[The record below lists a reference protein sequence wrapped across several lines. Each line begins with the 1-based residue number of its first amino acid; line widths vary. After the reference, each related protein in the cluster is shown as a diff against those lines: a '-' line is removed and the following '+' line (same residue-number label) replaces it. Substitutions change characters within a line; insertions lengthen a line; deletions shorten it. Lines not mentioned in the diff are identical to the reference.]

1 MDVMKLLIDTNVIL
15 DLVFNRANA
24 AVSADVFRRISN
36 NSDIALITASSATDL
51 FYIIHKETHN
61 SNTSYRIMEKILKI
75 TSIIPVIE
83 NDILTAMMLKWN
95 DFEDCVQYAAARR
108 NGIDCIITNNTKD
121 FKNSIIPI
129 MLPADFC
136 KG

>member
-15 DLVFNRANA
+15 DLVFNRTNA
-24 AVSADVFRRISN
+24 AVSADVFRKISN

-61 SNTSYRIMEKILKI
+61 SSTSYRIMEKILKI
-75 TSIIPVIE
+75 TSIIPVAE
-83 NDILTAMMLKWN
+83 TDILTAMTLKWN

-108 NGIDCIITNNTKD
+108 NGIDCIITNNIKD

>member
-1 MDVMKLLIDTNVIL
+1 MKLLIDTNVIL

-83 NDILTAMMLKWN
+83 NDSLTAMMLKWN

>member
-1 MDVMKLLIDTNVIL
+1 MKLLIDTNVIL

>member
-1 MDVMKLLIDTNVIL
+1 MKLLIDTNVIL

-121 FKNSIIPI
+121 FKSSIIPI

>member
-1 MDVMKLLIDTNVIL
+1 MKLLIDTNVIL

-36 NSDIALITASSATDL
+36 NSDIALITGSSATDL

>member
-1 MDVMKLLIDTNVIL
+1 MKLLIDTNVIL

-95 DFEDCVQYAAARR
+95 DSVNYTL
-108 NGIDCIITNNTKD
+108 TNFTKYFPD
-121 FKNSIIPI
+121 QPLRKILSSIY
-129 MLPADFC
+129 
-136 KG
+136 